1 MGKVLNASQLADA
14 ADFATRVEHVR
25 RNGIVYTRV
34 TIRVTLDDGTE
45 RFESEEW
52 PRNDH
57 LGGLTAAQHNQFLI
71 AQRTELLIRKGY
83 TGT

>member
-1 MGKVLNASQLADA
+1 MKQINATQLADST
-14 ADFATRVEHVR
+14 DLATRIEHVR
-25 RNGIVYTRV
+25 RNGVVWTRV

-45 RFESEEW
+45 RFESDEW

-57 LGGLTAAQHNQFLI
+57 LGGLTAAQHNQYLI
-71 AQRTELLIRKGY
+71 AQRTELLTRKGY